1 MASQAAKAIS
11 RIPPFPWDGA
21 VNWFPGHMNKAIK
34 NIKSSLKLV
43 DTIIEV
49 RDARVS
55 SKPFL
60 IIIPVHQYTQFD
72 VYNTM
77 YLLN

>member
-1 MASQAAKAIS
+1 MASQAVKAIS
-11 RIPPFPWDGA
+11 RSIPPFAWEGS

-34 NIKSSLKLV
+34 NIKSSLKIV

-55 SKPFL
+55 SK
-60 IIIPVHQYTQFD
+60 QQF
-72 VYNTM
+72 
-77 YLLN
+77 

>member
-1 MASQAAKAIS
+1 MRAQVIKAIG
-11 RIPPFPWDGA
+11 RIPPFPWQGT

-34 NIKSSLKLV
+34 NIQSSLKLV

-55 SKPFL
+55 SN
-60 IIIPVHQYTQFD
+60 IQ
-72 VYNTM
+72 
-77 YLLN
+77 